1 MSLIKEVVFGS
12 ITIDLLKQTN
22 IWKEHQNEEG
32 RVPSHVLRVILETL
46 GFDLTKTIKKE
57 KPFSSFKAPVRDKMN
72 PSKAYWTIVFSG
84 KIKPSC
90 PWIEAFKKNDVV
102 SELNL
107 DKLGIKNF
115 EVTSGIDAEGK
126 EFGVDAVA
134 WRKIQGSKDNSLA
147 MRYM

>member
-32 RVPSHVLRVILETL
+32 RVPSHVLRIILETL

-57 KPFSSFKAPVRDKMN
+57 KPFSSVKAPVRDKMN

-107 DKLGIKNF
+107 NKLEIKNF
-115 EVTSGIDAEGK
+115 EVTSGVDAEGK

>member
-22 IWKEHQNEEG
+22 IWKEYQNEEG
-32 RVPSHVLRVILETL
+32 RVPSHVLRIILETL

-72 PSKAYWTIVFSG
+72 PSKAYWTVVFSG

-102 SELNL
+102 SELTL

-126 EFGVDAVA
+126 EFGIDAVA